1 MTSRDKILKT
11 LDRKT
16 PDRVAW
22 SPLIAGYFLLAQK
35 KEIRDMG
42 IIEMCKKFN
51 IDIIAKTTTNAVIS
65 TSKNVLTKTFIN
77 GKEVNNPGEKYNW
90 QLEARDIFEIPK
102 YRKPQIKTITKRFE
116 TPVGILTSSY
126 VYNNSAKTIFQKEYF
141 IKKKEDIK
149 ILKYMYNDLEYLPT
163 YNDVIEDEQ
172 EIGEDGIVAV
182 GVEGSPIIEMIEN
195 FIGIQNFLFYLYDHQ
210 KDIESL
216 YEVMF
221 VKNIE
226 ALSIIARSPAK
237 LIVAWEDTGTGLYS
251 PDIFRKYIA
260 PVLKKY
266 SNIAHKNNKCIL
278 VHSCGLLKDIIMDLV
293 ETDIDG
299 LTDVSPL
306 PTGNIDLIDIRRKV
320 GKDFILTGG
329 IDPTVI
335 TSPEREVIEKNVIK
349 LINDMKPYGNFI
361 LGSADSVPAD
371 TPIENLELIYR
382 IVKDHGY
389 YK

>member
-1 MTSRDKILKT
+1 MTPKERILKT
-11 LDRKT
+11 LNRKT
-16 PDRVAW
+16 PDRIAW

-35 KEIRDMG
+35 KEIRDIG
-42 IIEMCKKFN
+42 IIKMCKKLN
-51 IDIIAKTTTNAVIS
+51 IDIIAKTTTDAAIS

-77 GKEVNNPGEKYNW
+77 DKEVKNPEEEHNW
-90 QLEARDIFEIPK
+90 QLEARDIFEMPR
-102 YRKPQIKTITKRFE
+102 YRNPQINTIKKKFE
-116 TPVGILTSSY
+116 TPIGILTSSY
-126 VYNNSAKTIFQKEYF
+126 VYNYSAKTIFQREYF
-141 IKKKEDIK
+141 IKKKEDIE
-149 ILKYMYNDLEYLPT
+149 ILKYMYNDLEYSPT
-163 YNDVIEDEQ
+163 YGDVTKEEAKIAD
-172 EIGEDGIVAV
+172 DGIVAA

-195 FIGIQNFLFYLYDHQ
+195 FIGIQNFLYYLYDYQ

-221 VKNIE
+221 AKNIE
-226 ALSIIARSPAK
+226 ALEIIARSPAK

-251 PDIFRKYIA
+251 PDIFRNYIA

-266 SNIAHKNNKCIL
+266 SNIAHNNNKCIL

-293 ETDIDG
+293 ETGIDG

-306 PTGNIDLIDIRRKV
+306 PTGNIDLIDIRKKV
-320 GKDFILTGG
+320 GRDFILTGG

-335 TSPEREVIEKNVIK
+335 ISPDKKVIEKNVIK

-382 IVKDHGY
+382 IVDDYGY
-389 YK
+389 Y